1 MITENDTKSFEA
13 AKVNTLEIA
22 KERVLDESSR
32 EHFETL
38 IDEDLEKMKNEMS
51 SSTYFLYKHIIDP
64 IRVLVVKDESLA
76 PLGNTTECFLIPVW
90 FLV

>member
-1 MITENDTKSFEA
+1 MITANDTKSFENA
-13 AKVNTLEIA
+13 NVKTLEIA
-22 KERVLDESSR
+22 KDRVITESAK

-38 IDEDLEKMKNEMS
+38 VDEDLEKMKGDMT
-51 SSTYFLYKHIIDP
+51 SSTYFIYKHIIDP